1 MGNSGSET
9 AKDLTDEPWRKMK
22 TLVWNEKYCKEL
34 KDEINKFEKV
44 WKSGSANCLLLGPT
58 SVGQSAFINS
68 VLSISKGRL
77 CEMAYTADGDWGSVT
92 KEYFSFQGGDEMKC
106 VNMFD
111 TSGLMEG
118 PVGFN
123 VENIIS
129 LIDGHVKSGY
139 TFNPASPI
147 QISDACYVSKP
158 SEKDKIHCA
167 AFIMNAQLQYDDL
180 GEKYLNKIRTLQKAL
195 MEKDVPRVVILTK
208 CDILCNEVEK
218 NTGCIYRSTKVKEAV
233 ERARDWFLIPA
244 NNVYPVV
251 NYGGGQK
258 IELELETS
266 VPILLALRHITY
278 AAADFLEKSKLKSN
292 QAKSSDAEALNS

>member
-92 KEYFSFQGGDEMKC
+92 KE
-106 VNMFD
+106 
-111 TSGLMEG
+111 
-118 PVGFN
+118 
-123 VENIIS
+123 
-129 LIDGHVKSGY
+129 
-139 TFNPASPI
+139 FNPASPI